1 MIMNLRDLAARSRA
15 TPAFR
20 TALDDFLRDARPS
33 EQIEFDRRSPAVKV
47 ERALTKLLVEHPEL
61 TIDRVAIDADS
72 GCEFYRGE
80 MHVFAGEAKQRIRFH
95 WDCKWKA
102 MEQGWTDYFGFPD
115 QTRAAREFGFDC
127 FRAWEPAAPNEDAPL
142 AAIAGV

>member
-20 TALDDFLRDARPS
+20 VALDDFLSDAHPS
-33 EQIEFDRRSPAVKV
+33 ERIVFDGRSPAVKV

-61 TIDRVAIDADS
+61 PIDRVVIDAAS

-80 MHVFAGEAKQRIRFH
+80 MRVSADGETLRIRFH

-102 MEQGWTDYFGFPD
+102 AEQGWLDYFGFPD
-115 QTRAAREFGFDC
+115 QIRAAREFGFDC
-127 FRAWEPAAPNEDAPL
+127 FRAWETAAPGQDATLPAL
-142 AAIAGV
+142 AGD

>member
-20 TALDDFLRDARPS
+20 TALDGFLADPRPNGR
-33 EQIEFDRRSPAVKV
+33 IEFDRRSPAVKV

-61 TIDRVAIDADS
+61 PIERVVIDADS

-80 MHVFAGEAKQRIRFH
+80 MHVSAGAEMLDIRFH
-95 WDCKWKA
+95 WDCKWRA

-115 QTRAAREFGFDC
+115 QIRAAREFGFDC
-127 FRAWEPAAPNEDAPL
+127 FRAWEPAAPDEDALLP
-142 AAIAGV
+142 AAAGD

>member
-1 MIMNLRDLAARSRA
+1 MNLRDLAARSRA

-20 TALDDFLRDARPS
+20 TALDGFLSDLRPS
-33 EQIEFDRRSPAVKV
+33 EQIGFDHRSPAVKV

-61 TIDRVAIDADS
+61 AIERVVIDAAS

-80 MHVFAGEAKQRIRFH
+80 MHVFAGGAKRSIRFH

-127 FRAWEPAAPNEDAPL
+127 FRAWEPSTPDEDAVLP
-142 AAIAGV
+142 AIAGD